1 MNGTKPLVILGII
14 ILIFG
19 LIFHLQGQ
27 SVIGPKSS
35 FMYSN
40 PDWITYGIQ
49 IAILG
54 IIIAAVGI
62 GISIIKRN

>member
-1 MNGTKPLVILGII
+1 MNGVKPLVISGVI

-49 IAILG
+49 IAM
-54 IIIAAVGI
+54 VGI
-62 GISIIKRN
+62 TIIVVGTGIKIIKRN